1 MFIASR
7 SKHKICGSGLARESG
22 GSADISVESTAV
34 FASKSNR
41 RTAAPTWIAGILL
54 LTATLLLSACTSR
67 APLPEKI
74 PDLPLPMQ
82 LHIQRLQDDKRQ
94 DWVLVIQREE
104 PGIRW
109 SMMDLL
115 GIPQARQK
123 LIDKTWESDGFLPPN
138 PEARELFAALLFA
151 LTPKDELATNYPTAW
166 QHGTQRSLPER
177 WDIRYAQLQN
187 FELKF
192 PKGPTYQVTPLSG
205 EAP

>member
-1 MFIASR
+1 MSITRRLKYQTCRSEPARDSGGSVNIDAEGIAAIASR
-7 SKHKICGSGLARESG
+7 LTPTGI
-22 GSADISVESTAV
+22 
-34 FASKSNR
+34 AS
-41 RTAAPTWIAGILL
+41 ILQFLL
-54 LTATLLLSACTSR
+54 LAAALLLSACAGR
-67 APLPEKI
+67 APLPVHN
-74 PDLPLPMQ
+74 PDLPLPLQ
-82 LHIQRLQDDKRQ
+82 LHIQRLQAENRQ

-151 LTPKDELATNYPTAW
+151 LTPKDELAANYPGAW
-166 QHGTQRSLPER
+166 QHGKQRSLPER
-177 WDIRYAQLQN
+177 WDIRYAQPQN
-187 FELKF
+187 FELQF

-205 EAP
+205 ETP